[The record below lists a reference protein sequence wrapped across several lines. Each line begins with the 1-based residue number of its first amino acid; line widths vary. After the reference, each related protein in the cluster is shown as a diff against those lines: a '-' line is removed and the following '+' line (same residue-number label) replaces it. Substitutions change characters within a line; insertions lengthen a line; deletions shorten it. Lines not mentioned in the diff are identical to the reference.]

1 MKMPP
6 SAARFLMSFTG
17 KKTGEFFQYLW
28 REFYGDEIVPLTEQ
42 EAREWMEEHS
52 SVDLYE
58 EIFGEVEE

>member
-1 MKMPP
+1 
-6 SAARFLMSFTG
+6 MSFTG

>member
-17 KKTGEFFQYLW
+17 KRRVSFSNTCGGSFM
-28 REFYGDEIVPLTEQ
+28 EQ